1 MEIQDWGTL
10 VIICTAGALSPGPS
24 LLVIISITAK
34 YGRLAGILAAL
45 GHGLAIFLYAI
56 STAIGV
62 SWLSN
67 STSQLFFYVQIS
79 GALLLLWLGVSMLIS
94 ASRVSPVSENTHIP
108 KKHSFAFTEGFLIG
122 ILNPKIAAF
131 FASLFSQFVIPSQP
145 LSTSLIM
152 ATTAGFIDMLAYCM
166 AALIAN
172 TLLVKHLFLNYARAR
187 DCVFGLLLLL
197 LALSVIYNS
206 FLNFDLGSYQSNV
219 FN

>member
-131 FASLFSQFVIPSQP
+131 FASFYSR
-145 LSTSLIM
+145 
-152 ATTAGFIDMLAYCM
+152 LADSMWFDHHAIISPRCRK
-166 AALIAN
+166 N
-172 TLLVKHLFLNYARAR
+172 SARPA
-187 DCVFGLLLLL
+187 FGR
-197 LALSVIYNS
+197 A
-206 FLNFDLGSYQSNV
+206 FDQGGH
-219 FN
+219 